1 MSNLPQRKKTPEEI
15 AKLRESMG
23 LGGAAPTASSDS
35 PTDAPATPQTAAEKT
50 PQAASATTTAGESP
64 AAIPAPVP
72 AQATVSG
79 GVPAMPAPAEPA
91 DVRPPHEAKPV
102 RSLRKSERM
111 PAPAAKATPSGRKR
125 DSHLPAQRRSD
136 VELSQLRRSQAFSVQ
151 SPATHLIA
159 LTAHPFLV
167 GIGYVPVLLAAA
179 LPFVDRY
186 LANVSLYLPAA
197 LCVIALVVAV
207 FIFLK
212 KKRSLHHAGFIA
224 AIAIFTLIFGAL
236 YYFPHLRNAP

>member
-23 LGGAAPTASSDS
+23 LGN
-35 PTDAPATPQTAAEKT
+35 ATPAASETADQET
-50 PQAASATTTAGESP
+50 PEAASATTAANDTP
-64 AAIPAPVP
+64 TAIPAPVP
-72 AQATVSG
+72 SQTTASG
-79 GVPAMPAPAEPA
+79 GVPAMPAPVELA
-91 DVRPPHEAKPV
+91 DARPPHEAKPV

-111 PAPAAKATPSGRKR
+111 PAPAAKASLSGRKQ

-151 SPATHLIA
+151 SPATHLIE
-159 LTAHPFLV
+159 LTAHPLLV
-167 GIGYVPVLLAAA
+167 AAGYVPVLLAAV
-179 LPFVDRY
+179 LPFIDRY

-197 LCVIALVVAV
+197 LCVIGLVVAA

-236 YYFPHLRNAP
+236 YYFPHLRNAS

>member
-23 LGGAAPTASSDS
+23 LGGAAPAGSETADQE
-35 PTDAPATPQTAAEKT
+35 TPE
-50 PQAASATTTAGESP
+50 AASATTAANDTP

-72 AQATVSG
+72 AQTPASG
-79 GVPAMPAPAEPA
+79 GVPAMPAPLELA
-91 DVRPPHEAKPV
+91 DARPPHEAKPV

-111 PAPAAKATPSGRKR
+111 PAPAAKASLSGRKQ

-159 LTAHPFLV
+159 LTAHPFL
-167 GIGYVPVLLAAA
+167 IALGYVPVLLAAV
-179 LPFVDRY
+179 LPFIDRY

-197 LCVIALVVAV
+197 LCVIGLVVAA